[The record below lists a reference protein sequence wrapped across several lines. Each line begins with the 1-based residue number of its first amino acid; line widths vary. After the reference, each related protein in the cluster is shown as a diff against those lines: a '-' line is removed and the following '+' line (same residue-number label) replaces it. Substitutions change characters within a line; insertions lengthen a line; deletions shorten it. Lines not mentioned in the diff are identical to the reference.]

1 MLTIENFHVTIPDG
15 PIGDN
20 VHPFYH
26 ASIKCLFGV
35 EIDTVKHS
43 TKTRNRTILTSILHN
58 TLRDNVQNICY
69 FFDIRLQEELGS
81 PSPQYELLGD
91 LGLTTVLPVCIH
103 GTDLNIVR
111 EGLTMADSI
120 LCDGQK
126 ALFAVSLL
134 SSTEWQSCGYE
145 FASAFLVSSN
155 GVADSKIYIKGTM
168 FNEKGS

>member
-1 MLTIENFHVTIPDG
+1 MLTIENFYAMIPDG

-26 ASIKCLFGV
+26 ASIKRLFGI
-35 EIDTVKHS
+35 EIDTAKHF
-43 TKTRNRTILTSILHN
+43 TITRNRTILTSVLHD

-91 LGLTTVLPVCIH
+91 LELTKVLPVCIH
-103 GTDLNIVR
+103 GTDFNIVR
-111 EGLTMADSI
+111 EGLSMADSI
-120 LCDGQK
+120 LSDGQK
-126 ALFAVSLL
+126 ALFAVSSL

-145 FASAFLVSSN
+145 FVSAFLVSSN
-155 GVADSKIYIKGTM
+155 GVADRKIYIKGTM